1 MARYI
6 EANGHR
12 CESDED
18 PPRSA
23 ESPAESRDFSDISA
37 SRNQTSVICTKIN
50 ILKTKTQM
58 AFSSLKE
65 RFQKKKTH

>member
-12 CESDED
+12 CEDDED

-23 ESPAESRDFSDISA
+23 DSPAESRDSGDTSA
-37 SRNQTSVICTKIN
+37 SRTHTSAVCTKLDF
-50 ILKTKTQM
+50 LKTKTQM
-58 AFSSLKE
+58 AFASLKE
-65 RFQKKKTH
+65 RFQKKKTN